1 MKKFWIIT
9 IILLFTYIQIGYSG
23 EKPLFYKIDIKKEI
37 GSTTWRYMQRGYNE
51 AAERNVQGIILHLN
65 TYGGT
70 VVHADSIRTLI
81 LNSKIPIYAFIDN
94 NAASAGA
101 LIAIACDSIYMRP
114 GANIGAAT
122 VVNETGAAMPDK
134 YQSYMRATIRSTA
147 ESHGKDTTVTLSG
160 DTVVKWVRDP
170 LIAEAMVDTRIIVPG
185 LVDSTKVLTLTAQE
199 ALRWGYSE
207 ATVNSV
213 HEIITERIGV
223 PEYTLQT
230 FKPSVYDDLV
240 GFLLN
245 PALQAILIMIIVGGI
260 YFELQTPGIGFPS
273 AAALIAALLYFAPLY
288 LDGLAESWEI
298 LIFVAGVILMILELI
313 VIPGFGVTGILGI
326 ICMVGGLILALVS
339 NTDFNFEGV
348 TSNELLRSVFTVIS
362 GLICAFILM
371 IYITHRIG
379 KKGIFSRL
387 ALSSSQAVEKGFVAV
402 SPEYKYLIGKEGRAS
417 TVLRPSGKVRIE
429 EDDYDAVSLYNKFI
443 ERGTPVRVVRVENAQ
458 LYVVTVENE
467 KK

>member
-51 AAERNVQGIILHLN
+51 AAERHVQGIILHLN

-122 VVNETGAAMPDK
+122 VVNETGVAMPDK

>member
-1 MKKFWIIT
+1 
-9 IILLFTYIQIGYSG
+9 
-23 EKPLFYKIDIKKEI
+23 
-37 GSTTWRYMQRGYNE
+37 MQRGYNE

>member
-9 IILLFTYIQIGYSG
+9 IILLFTYIQMGYSG

-51 AAERNVQGIILHLN
+51 AAERHVQGIILHLN